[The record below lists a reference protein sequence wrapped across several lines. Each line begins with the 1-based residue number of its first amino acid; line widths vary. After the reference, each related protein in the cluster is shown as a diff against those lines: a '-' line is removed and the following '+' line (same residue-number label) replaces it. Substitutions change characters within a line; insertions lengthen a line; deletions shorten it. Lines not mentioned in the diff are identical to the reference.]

1 VTSRAALGAAILG
14 ATLVVASCGVVPPLP
29 SDTPAAWIP
38 TASPSPLPSGLND
51 NARGFTPMERA
62 AVRVRNDGC
71 DALLL
76 GSGFILDAHTIVTN
90 HHVVASYGKLTVNLY
105 DGTDVTVTGSS
116 YATNGDLGLITT
128 KETLVP
134 TVSLAETDPSFSD
147 AVTVAGYPEG
157 GALRIT
163 DGTIFAS
170 SRDALDNASIVY
182 RTSAEVKPGSSG
194 SAAYDA
200 AGNVFGVIY
209 AGIDAGDV
217 SVIIPVS
224 ILRKM
229 LDDSSLRVNN
239 PAACPAH

>member
-1 VTSRAALGAAILG
+1 MTSRAALGAAIIG
-14 ATLVVASCGVVPPLP
+14 AALVVASCGVVPPLP
-29 SDTPAAWIP
+29 SATPAAWIP
-38 TASPSPLPSGLND
+38 SASPSPLPSGLSD
-51 NARGFTPMERA
+51 SALGFTPMERA

-71 DALLL
+71 DALLS

-134 TVSLAETDPSFSD
+134 TVGLADVDPSFGD
-147 AVTVAGYPEG
+147 AVTIAGYPEG
-157 GALRIT
+157 GALTIT
-163 DGTIFAS
+163 EGSILAS
-170 SRDALDNASIVY
+170 SRDLLDNAAIVY

-200 AGNVFGVIY
+200 DGKVVGVIY
-209 AGIDAGDV
+209 AAVDQGGESI
-217 SVIIPVS
+217 IIPVS

-229 LDDSSLRVNN
+229 LDDSSVRVDN
-239 PAACPAH
+239 PAACTPH